1 MPGAD
6 AAASSSEGV
15 GPRDDERADPLGC
28 LIFGV
33 RYIGCALTLYIL
45 MFAAILVAALVGTVL
60 FGG

>member
-1 MPGAD
+1 MPDAD

-15 GPRDDERADPLGC
+15 GPRDDEGVDPLGC

-33 RYIGCALTLYIL
+33 RYLGCALTLYIL
-45 MFAAILVAALVGTVL
+45 MFAAILFAALVGTIL